1 MVLLQIK
8 QQQATTTDF
17 NAEFITRLIPK
28 LDWSTVCASA
38 AQVKKSMMSELKA
51 LILTL
56 ISNIFWP
63 QLGSENEL
71 PAAIPDIYAEDTE
84 FLQKLHHVLLE
95 VDIVEGN
102 LECPETGR
110 IFPITEGIPNM
121 LLNEDEV

>member
-1 MVLLQIK
+1 MHC
-8 QQQATTTDF
+8 
-17 NAEFITRLIPK
+17 
-28 LDWSTVCASA
+28 STAN
-38 AQVKKSMMSELKA
+38 
-51 LILTL
+51 LTFC
-56 ISNIFWP
+56 IHF
-63 QLGSENEL
+63 QLGTDSEL
-71 PAAIPDIYAEDTE
+71 PAVIPNIYAEDTE